1 MGTVYATL
9 LGLFTLSRLFIRA
22 KTLRLFP
29 IALSEWLVALGQKQ
43 PAYAKVP

>member
-1 MGTVYATL
+1 MGNFYATL

-29 IALSEWLVALGQKQ
+29 IALSGRLVTPSLKQFAL
-43 PAYAKVP
+43 AKVA

>member
-9 LGLFTLSRLFIRA
+9 LGLVTLSRLFIRA

-29 IALSEWLVALGQKQ
+29 IAISGRLVVFGLKQ